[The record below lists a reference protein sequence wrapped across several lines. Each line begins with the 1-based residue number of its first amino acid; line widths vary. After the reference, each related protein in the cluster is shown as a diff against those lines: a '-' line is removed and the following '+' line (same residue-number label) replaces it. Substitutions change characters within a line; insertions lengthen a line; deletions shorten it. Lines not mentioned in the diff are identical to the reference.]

1 MLIDSVFK
9 TLDPMLRSCLART
22 DRDPEAYY
30 EKLKSAEDVDH
41 IWRDLRSIDAKSSG
55 LLTHI
60 SVMFVVLGFLASSVD
75 NFLLRLLLTVE
86 FLAYILAAMVLLQ
99 CLDMTGPPLNDLPD
113 DPAALREVQ
122 AREALLRKTIYVRV
136 LRLVYVLT
144 ALLIPIV
151 GIKLLVF

>member
-1 MLIDSVFK
+1 MLIDGVFK

-86 FLAYILAAMVLLQ
+86 FLAYILAAMVLLR

-144 ALLIPIV
+144 ASLIPIV
-151 GIKLLVF
+151 GIKLVVF

>member
-1 MLIDSVFK
+1 MIIDGVFK
-9 TLDPMLRSCLART
+9 TLDPMLRACLT
-22 DRDPEAYY
+22 QPEQDSQAYY
-30 EKLKSAEDVDH
+30 EKLAAAEGIDN
-41 IWRDLRSIDAKSSG
+41 IWKDLRSIDAKSSG

-60 SVMFVVLGFLASSVD
+60 SVMFVVLGFLASDVD
-75 NFLLRLLLTVE
+75 NFLLKLLLTAE
-86 FLAYILAAMVLLQ
+86 FLAYIFAAMVLLR

-113 DPAALREVQ
+113 DSVELKAVQ

-151 GIKLLVF
+151 GIKLLFY

>member
-1 MLIDSVFK
+1 MLIDGVFK

-86 FLAYILAAMVLLQ
+86 FLAYILAAMVLLR
-99 CLDMTGPPLNDLPD
+99 CLDMTGPPFNDLPD

>member
-1 MLIDSVFK
+1 MLIDGVFK
-9 TLDPMLRSCLART
+9 TLDPLLKGGLAQS
-22 DRDPEAYY
+22 DRDPQAYY
-30 EKLKSAEDVDH
+30 EKLEGAEGVDH

-60 SVMFVVLGFLASSVD
+60 SVMFVVLGFLASNVD

-86 FLAYILAAMVLLQ
+86 FLAYILAAMVLLR

-113 DPAALREVQ
+113 DPEALREVQ

-144 ALLIPIV
+144 AMLIPIV
-151 GIKLLVF
+151 GIKLLVY

>member
-1 MLIDSVFK
+1 MIIDGVFK
-9 TLDPMLRSCLART
+9 TLDPMLRACLKQ
-22 DRDPEAYY
+22 PEQASQAYY
-30 EKLKSAEDVDH
+30 EKLAAAEGVDN
-41 IWRDLRSIDAKSSG
+41 IWKDLRSIDAKSSG

-60 SVMFVVLGFLASSVD
+60 SVMFVVLGFLASDVD
-75 NFLLRLLLTVE
+75 NFLLKLLLTAE
-86 FLAYILAAMVLLQ
+86 FLAYIFAAMVLLR

-113 DPAALREVQ
+113 DSAELKAVQ

-151 GIKLLVF
+151 GIKLLFM

>member
-1 MLIDSVFK
+1 VLIDGVFK

-86 FLAYILAAMVLLQ
+86 FLAYILAAMVLLR

-113 DPAALREVQ
+113 DPAQ
-122 AREALLRKTIYVRV
+122 SM
-136 LRLVYVLT
+136 
-144 ALLIPIV
+144 
-151 GIKLLVF
+151 

>member
-1 MLIDSVFK
+1 MLIDGVFK

-41 IWRDLRSIDAKSSG
+41 IWCDLRSIDAKSSG

-86 FLAYILAAMVLLQ
+86 FLAYILAAMVLLR

>member
-1 MLIDSVFK
+1 MIIDGVFK
-9 TLDPMLRSCLART
+9 TLDPMLRACLKQ
-22 DRDPEAYY
+22 PEQASQGYY
-30 EKLKSAEDVDH
+30 EKLAVAEGVDN
-41 IWRDLRSIDAKSSG
+41 IWKDLRSIDAKSSG

-60 SVMFVVLGFLASSVD
+60 SVMFVVLGFLASDVD
-75 NFLLRLLLTVE
+75 NFLLKLLLTTE
-86 FLAYILAAMVLLQ
+86 FLAYIFAAMVLLR

-113 DPAALREVQ
+113 DSAELKAVQ

-151 GIKLLVF
+151 GIKLLFY

>member
-1 MLIDSVFK
+1 MLIDGVFK

-22 DRDPEAYY
+22 ARDPEAYY

-86 FLAYILAAMVLLQ
+86 FLAYILAAMVLLR